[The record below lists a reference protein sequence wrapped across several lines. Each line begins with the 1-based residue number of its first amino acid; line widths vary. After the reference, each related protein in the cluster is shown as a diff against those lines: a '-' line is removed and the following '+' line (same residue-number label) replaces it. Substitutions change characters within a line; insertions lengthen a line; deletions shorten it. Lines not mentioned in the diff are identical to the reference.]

1 MIPPAFV
8 RRWILAGA
16 AVPPLAA
23 LASPALIPPASLL
36 WLLAGMALLPRPRP
50 PYPHKKRPMLH
61 RLFFAW
67 AAGTAALTAWR
78 ALSLPAPSG
87 ASGLAAGCVASL
99 ISARAFFLPLPR
111 KWIWLCAA
119 VLTALTLVAARL

>member
-1 MIPPAFV
+1 MIPPAHV

-36 WLLAGMALLPRPRP
+36 WLLAGTALLPRSRP

-67 AAGTAALTAWR
+67 AAGMAALAGWR
-78 ALSLPAPSG
+78 FLPLPAPSA
-87 ASGLAAGCVASL
+87 ASALAAGCLSSVL
-99 ISARAFFLPLPR
+99 SARAFALPLRR
-111 KWIWLCAA
+111 KTIWLLAGALA
-119 VLTALTLVAARL
+119 VLAAALAIW